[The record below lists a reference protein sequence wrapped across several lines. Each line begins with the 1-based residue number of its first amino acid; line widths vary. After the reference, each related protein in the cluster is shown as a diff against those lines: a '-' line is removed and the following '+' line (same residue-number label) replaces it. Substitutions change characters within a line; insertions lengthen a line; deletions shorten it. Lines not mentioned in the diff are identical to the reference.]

1 MSKNLDRYWQIEYQL
16 QHLWQ
21 RSHHEA
27 RDYAHISVLNAEQSA
42 VLESLR
48 EEERKQVVDA
58 ALCHH

>member
-21 RSHHEA
+21 VPHEA
-27 RDYAHISVLNAEQSA
+27 RDYAYISVLNAEQSA